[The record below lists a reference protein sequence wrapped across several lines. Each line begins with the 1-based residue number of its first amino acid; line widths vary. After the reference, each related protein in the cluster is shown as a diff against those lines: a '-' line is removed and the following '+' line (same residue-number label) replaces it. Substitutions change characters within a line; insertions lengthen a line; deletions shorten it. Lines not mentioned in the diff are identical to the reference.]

1 MTLKQLFL
9 GLLGLVAVQSYA
21 QLTISGELRP
31 RAEYQN
37 DAKTLNADATDA
49 VLFVSQRTRI
59 NTQFTN
65 EAYTFYVSMQDVRT
79 WGDVKQLADNGSSLS
94 LHQAWGQVKFAPNF
108 SVKVGRQEII
118 LDDSRIFGNVG
129 WAQQGRSHDALIFKL
144 GNAAYKLD
152 LGLAYNQDADKATKG
167 TDYNVAGNYKAMQYA
182 WFHKDYSKVKASFLF
197 LNNGL
202 VLTPD
207 ANINYSQTYGTYL
220 KFKATSNINATFS
233 GYYQGGEDKAG
244 KGLSAF
250 LVGLDLGYKANDTW
264 NLGLGF
270 EMQSGNAYDSTSTDN
285 KAFTPFYGT
294 NHKFNGFMDYFYV
307 GNHGNSVGL
316 VDLYLKASAKLGKS
330 SSITAFVHNFS
341 AQADI
346 AAGVDKALGTEI
358 DLVYK
363 HKVNKDV
370 SLSAGYSQMFASEG
384 LEYLKGNTDGNTN
397 DWGWIMLTIKPSL
410 FISK

>member
-1 MTLKQLFL
+1 MRLKQLFL
-9 GLLGLVAVQSYA
+9 GILGLVAVQSYA

-37 DAKTLNADATDA
+37 DAKTLNANATDA
-49 VLFVSQRTRI
+49 ALFVSQRTRI
-59 NTQFTN
+59 NTQFAS

-79 WGDVKQLADNGSSLS
+79 WGDVKQLADNGNSLS

-129 WAQQGRSHDALIFKL
+129 WAQQGRSHDAAIFKF
-144 GNAAYKLD
+144 GNSDYKLD
-152 LGLAYNQDADKATKG
+152 VGIAYNQDSDGKNG
-167 TDYNVAGNYKAMQYA
+167 TDYSVVGNYKSMQFA
-182 WFHKDYSKVKASFLF
+182 WLHKDFSKVKASFLF

-202 VLTPD
+202 VTTPD
-207 ANINYSQTYGTYL
+207 ANINYSQTYGTHL
-220 KFKATSNINATFS
+220 KFKATNSISAAFN
-233 GYYQGGEDKAG
+233 GYYQGGEAKEG
-244 KGLSAF
+244 NGLSAF

-270 EMQSGNAYDSTSTDN
+270 EMQSGNDYNATSADT

-316 VDLYLKASAKLGKS
+316 VDVYFKASAKLGKT

-346 AAGVDKALGTEI
+346 AADVNKALGTEI

-370 SLSAGYSQMFASEG
+370 SVSAGYSQMFASEG
-384 LEYLKGNTDGNTN
+384 LEVLKGNSDGNTN
-397 DWGWIMLTIKPSL
+397 DWGWLMLTIKPSF